1 MDTKASDDAAK
12 VATVEAPKEVVADD
26 AAKKDAVEKK

>member
-1 MDTKASDDAAK
+1 MDTKVKNDAEK

-26 AAKKDAVEKK
+26 AAKKDAEEKK

>member
-12 VATVEAPKEVVADD
+12 KAAVDAPKEVAAED